1 MIDLAKVVSS
11 MFCILVL
18 FIYVIILDLCGNKI
32 SPYILKATVPT
43 QRKPHLVYSDV
54 TVLLSLTVFLNQVSD
69 SMPNTSDAVPLIS
82 MPLHTGCIIVLV
94 DFGSYYH
101 VALHTYCQSFRQI
114 FIY

>member
-1 MIDLAKVVSS
+1 MKLSSRVFVIDLAKVVSS

-54 TVLLSLTVFLNQVSD
+54 TVLLSLTQGCTKFFPAGKQPYSNLNWLPDFMHIFLV
-69 SMPNTSDAVPLIS
+69 
-82 MPLHTGCIIVLV
+82 
-94 DFGSYYH
+94 
-101 VALHTYCQSFRQI
+101 
-114 FIY
+114 